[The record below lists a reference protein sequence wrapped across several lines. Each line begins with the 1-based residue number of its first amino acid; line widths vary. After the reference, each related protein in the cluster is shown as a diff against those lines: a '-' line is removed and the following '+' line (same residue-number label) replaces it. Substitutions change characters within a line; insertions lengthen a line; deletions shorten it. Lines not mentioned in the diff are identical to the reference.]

1 MATPNVAETAA
12 KLMQALAHP
21 VRLQILELLRDEG
34 AYVMHLTVALNR
46 RQAYLSQ
53 HLAILRE
60 AGLVV
65 DERRGMTVIYRVSDR
80 RIFDLL
86 DHLRKVIPLLGML
99 DHRQSALASF
109 WPRGSLPRTFGGCRC
124 PRCRGLE

>member
-1 MATPNVAETAA
+1 MNTPNAAEAA
-12 KLMQALAHP
+12 ARLTQALAHP

-34 AYVMHLTVALNR
+34 AYVMHLTAAFDR

-65 DERRGMTVIYRVSDR
+65 DERRGMTVIYRVSDP

-86 DHLRKVIPLLGML
+86 DHFRKVVFSLGMSGR
-99 DHRQSALASF
+99 RQSAPASF
-109 WPRGSLPRTFGGCRC
+109 WPRGAPPRIVRGCRC
-124 PRCRGLE
+124 PRCRGME

>member
-99 DHRQSALASF
+99 DRRQSALASF